1 MPIVAL
7 EFFSGIGGLHYGLQ
21 HACPD
26 AKVVASFDTNTI
38 ANKVYAHNF
47 GLEPTVKGIERLD
60 TGFLDKFQANCWLLS
75 PPCQPYTAGGNRL
88 DHEDNRAQGLLNLIK
103 LLPHL
108 KCIPDYIFVENV
120 PNFELSESRRMLVET
135 LYELDFEMD
144 EFLVS
149 PIVLGVPNNRRRY
162 YLAAKRGKKMSEIPS
177 LNDIHTDF
185 SRFSGQE
192 PMDLTPLHAYLEN
205 LTNFD
210 EYLVK
215 PDDIRKRTNFKFDV
229 VHPSS
234 SMCSTFTK
242 AYGSHHFFGSGSFL
256 QTDCLDTPFD
266 AIDNELL
273 ISVKPRFFTPT
284 EIARL
289 HYFPI
294 DDGNFS
300 FPKGVTVK
308 QQWKLLGNSLNCL
321 VVGTILKR
329 LLAQ

>member
-1 MPIVAL
+1 MDIVAL

-21 HACPD
+21 HACPN
-26 AKVVASFDTNTI
+26 AKVLASFDTNTI

-60 TGFLDKFQANCWLLS
+60 TQFLDRFQANCWLMS

-103 LLPHL
+103 LLPQL
-108 KCIPDYIFVENV
+108 KHIPNYVFVENV
-120 PNFELSESRRMLVET
+120 PNFELSESRRMLVQT
-135 LYELDFEMD
+135 LFELEFQID

-149 PIVLGVPNNRRRY
+149 PVVLGIPNNRRRY
-162 YLAAKRGKKMSEIPS
+162 YLAAKRGTKMSKMPS
-177 LNDIHTDF
+177 VADIHTDF
-185 SRFSGQE
+185 DRYQGQLPLE
-192 PMDLTPLHAYLEN
+192 LTPLHAYLDKITEV
-205 LTNFD
+205 D
-210 EYLVK
+210 EFLVK

-229 VHPSS
+229 VHPNSK
-234 SMCSTFTK
+234 MCSTFTK

-256 QTDCLDTPFD
+256 QTAGLNTPFD
-266 AIDNELL
+266 TIDNELL

-294 DDGNFS
+294 DDGMFA
-300 FPKGVTVK
+300 FPDGVSVK

-321 VVGTILKR
+321 VVGTILKG
-329 LLAQ
+329 LLQ